1 MRAICAL
8 LPLEQTRNN
17 ESIKDLI
24 QIQLI
29 RFTLGVLLFTYMVC
43 ENCVLATNTP
53 KIPRYAR
60 IILNINTPNSLNCDR
75 RAHKGGKDL
84 QDLHRDT
91 LQLAVAR
98 QSPLPRKR

>member
-1 MRAICAL
+1 MC
-8 LPLEQTRNN
+8 
-17 ESIKDLI
+17 IKDLI

-29 RFTLGVLLFTYMVC
+29 RFNLGVLLFTYIWYAKTVSS
-43 ENCVLATNTP
+43 LHNTP

-60 IILNINTPNSLNCDR
+60 ILNINTPNSLNCDR
-75 RAHKGGKDL
+75 RAHKGGKVL